1 MDNAAVVI
9 LAIIILGVVWRHIRR
24 HPSTTSESFDGPVIA
39 VEISLDGRARL
50 KGNDD
55 PLSVRGIVRH
65 PDGNEWPGP
74 WLRTSDLPA
83 EVRRQ
88 VFAHSFAIEQYS
100 PRLNLPREKNR
111 QALEQARKKDDVY
124 RFPLPTPVTVNAG
137 RTTSGRQFIRGWD

>member
-1 MDNAAVVI
+1 MDIAAVVI

-24 HPSTTSESFDGPVIA
+24 HPDG
-39 VEISLDGRARL
+39 
-50 KGNDD
+50 
-55 PLSVRGIVRH
+55 H
-65 PDGNEWPGP
+65 EWPGP

-137 RTTSGRQFIRGWD
+137 RTTSGRQFIRGWG